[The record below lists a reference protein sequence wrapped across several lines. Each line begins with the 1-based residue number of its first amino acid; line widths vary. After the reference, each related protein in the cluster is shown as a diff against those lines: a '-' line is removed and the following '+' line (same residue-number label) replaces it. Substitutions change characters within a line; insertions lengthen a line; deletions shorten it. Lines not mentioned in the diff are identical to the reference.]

1 MAGLSRIIAK
11 ELSSMLG
18 ITDNPKFNPMF
29 KQTDEALED
38 VSNPATSTIAEFYSP
53 LDSAIENAPIGKQ
66 GTRGENIEAFV
77 RKRAPKVTQAEL
89 DYREFSLDPAR
100 KYTRVDNSGSDFFE
114 AMGDEGALTEFSG
127 IGNLVDTY
135 VYKNNQ
141 QALKDAMSDPDYSV
155 YLDVLKTNL
164 NKTFPSGKIPVRRHK
179 NYLTKRPEESFN
191 TKYKIINAKDI
202 LFASNISENEV
213 IVKEGDKFTSY
224 FIDNAVI
231 GDGMEPLNIKAVKKR
246 PANQTMQRQ
255 GDLLDPEV
263 GYEEIGVDIVGANL
277 GLMTHYGPN
286 NLAHARYSLRQNTT
300 KKPRF
305 DDDPDYTFIEEL
317 QSDVIQNM
325 TDNPAKFMKESIA
338 KFRLDFNSNI
348 DDIAFKSEFEMPG
361 SLFEEFDD
369 FVFNELIPIGVNRKL
384 QEERTPIIREL
395 FEKRGYK
402 AEGVYLG
409 TAVGD
414 MFKAMSFDKLNISEF
429 SGMDNILSQ
438 MNNEF
443 KSAVA
448 NVKVSVSKKD
458 VPINKITDSVRVL
471 LQSIIADS
479 KAKGI
484 DEIVLPPIEKLAEKR
499 FGTNPDGS
507 LSKAYKKAITK
518 GSGFHN
524 TYVVA
529 YDKALKQLKAELG
542 NQIKIGT
549 KDLTYV
555 EEGDFVILKGKSLN
569 IKDLKLDPK
578 KSKLRLNKGGLVQR
592 PDR

>member
-29 KQTDEALED
+29 KQTDEALDD
-38 VSNPATSTIAEFYSP
+38 VSNPATPTIAEFYSP
-53 LDSAIENAPIGKQ
+53 LESAIENAPIGKQ

-77 RKRAPKVTQAEL
+77 RKRAPKVTESEM
-89 DYREFSLDPAR
+89 DYREFSLDPDLE
-100 KYTRVDNSGSDFFE
+100 YTKGL
-114 AMGDEGALTEFSG
+114 AKLGAS
-127 IGNLVDTY
+127 
-135 VYKNNQ
+135 
-141 QALKDAMSDPDYSV
+141 
-155 YLDVLKTNL
+155 
-164 NKTFPSGKIPVRRHK
+164 
-179 NYLTKRPEESFN
+179 
-191 TKYKIINAKDI
+191 
-202 LFASNISENEV
+202 
-213 IVKEGDKFTSY
+213 
-224 FIDNAVI
+224 
-231 GDGMEPLNIKAVKKR
+231 PLSIKAVKKKT
-246 PANQTMQRQ
+246 ANQTMQRQ

-263 GYEEIGVDIVGANL
+263 GYEEIGVDIIGANL

-325 TDNPAKFMKESIA
+325 TDDPAKVMRDSIA
-338 KFRLDFNSNI
+338 KLRVKFDSDI
-348 DDIAFKSEFEMPG
+348 DDIAFKREFEMPG

-402 AEGVYLG
+402 AEGVYLNS
-409 TAVGD
+409 AVGD
-414 MFKAMSFDKLNISEF
+414 MFKAMSFDKLDISEF
-429 SGMDNILSQ
+429 SGMDDILGK
-438 MNNEF
+438 MNQEF

-529 YDKALKQLKAELG
+529 YDKALKQLQAELG
-542 NQIKIGT
+542 NQIKVGT

-555 EEGDFVILKGKSLN
+555 EKGDFVILKGKSLN

-578 KSKLRLNKGGLVQR
+578 TSKLRLNKGGLVQR

>member
-29 KQTDEALED
+29 KQTDEALDD
-38 VSNPATSTIAEFYSP
+38 VSNPATPTIAEFYSP
-53 LDSAIENAPIGKQ
+53 LESAIENAPIGKQ

-100 KYTRVDNSGSDFFE
+100 NYTRGDNSS
-114 AMGDEGALTEFSG
+114 A
-127 IGNLVDTY
+127 
-135 VYKNNQ
+135 
-141 QALKDAMSDPDYSV
+141 
-155 YLDVLKTNL
+155 
-164 NKTFPSGKIPVRRHK
+164 
-179 NYLTKRPEESFN
+179 
-191 TKYKIINAKDI
+191 
-202 LFASNISENEV
+202 
-213 IVKEGDKFTSY
+213 
-224 FIDNAVI
+224 ID
-231 GDGMEPLNIKAVKKR
+231 DGMKPLSIKAVKKKT
-246 PANQTMQRQ
+246 ANQTMQRQ

-325 TDNPAKFMKESIA
+325 TDDPAKVMRDSIA
-338 KFRLDFNSNI
+338 KLRVKFDSDI
-348 DDIAFKSEFEMPG
+348 DDIAFKREFEMPG

-369 FVFNELIPIGVNRKL
+369 FVFNELIPIGVNKKITSGD
-384 QEERTPIIREL
+384 QTSAVREL

-402 AEGVYLG
+402 TEGVYVNSALE
-409 TAVGD
+409 D
-414 MFKAMSFDKLNISEF
+414 MFKAMAFDKINVTADIP
-429 SGMDNILSQ
+429 NKLSK
-438 MNNEF
+438 MTRDF
-443 KSAVA
+443 VSAVTES
-448 NVKVSVSKKD
+448 KVSVSKKE
-458 VPINKITDSVRVL
+458 VPINKLTDSVRVL

-499 FGTNPDGS
+499 FGTNPDES

-529 YDKALKQLKAELG
+529 FDKVLKQLKAELG
-542 NQIKIGT
+542 NQIKVGT

-555 EEGDFVILKGKSLN
+555 EKGDFVILKGKSLN

-578 KSKLRLNKGGLVQR
+578 TSKLRLNKGGLVQR

>member
-1 MAGLSRIIAK
+1 MAALSRLIAK
-11 ELSSMLG
+11 ELSSALG

-38 VSNPATSTIAEFYSP
+38 VSNPATPTIAEFYSP
-53 LDSAIENAPIGKQ
+53 LDSAIDNAPIGKK

-89 DYREFSLDPAR
+89 DYREFSLNPDLE
-100 KYTRVDNSGSDFFE
+100 YTKGL
-114 AMGDEGALTEFSG
+114 AKLGAS
-127 IGNLVDTY
+127 
-135 VYKNNQ
+135 
-141 QALKDAMSDPDYSV
+141 
-155 YLDVLKTNL
+155 
-164 NKTFPSGKIPVRRHK
+164 
-179 NYLTKRPEESFN
+179 
-191 TKYKIINAKDI
+191 
-202 LFASNISENEV
+202 
-213 IVKEGDKFTSY
+213 
-224 FIDNAVI
+224 
-231 GDGMEPLNIKAVKKR
+231 PLSIKAVKKKT
-246 PANQTMQRQ
+246 ANQTMQRQ

-325 TDNPAKFMKESIA
+325 TDDPAKVMRESIA
-338 KFRLDFNSNI
+338 RFKREFDSDIEKF
-348 DDIAFKSEFEMPG
+348 EFEREFELSG
-361 SLFEEFDD
+361 SLFDDFDD
-369 FVFNELIPIGVNRKL
+369 FVFNELVPIGVNKKL
-384 QEERTPIIREL
+384 TPNSRTPIIREL

-402 AEGVYLG
+402 SEGVYLSS
-409 TAVGD
+409 AVGD
-414 MFKAMSFDKLNISEF
+414 MFKAMAFDKINVTADIPNKLNK
-429 SGMDNILSQ
+429 
-438 MNNEF
+438 MNSNF
-443 KSAVA
+443 KSAVTKA
-448 NVKVSVSKKD
+448 KVTVSKKE
-458 VPINKITDSVRVL
+458 VPINKLTDSVRVL

-499 FGTNPDGS
+499 FDRGTSEG
-507 LSKAYKKAITK
+507 LKAYKKAITK

-529 YDKALKQLKAELG
+529 YDKALKQLQAELG
-542 NQIKIGT
+542 NQIKVGT

-555 EEGDFVILKGKSLN
+555 EKGDFVILKGKSIN

-578 KSKLRLNKGGLVQR
+578 TSRLRLNKGGLVQR

>member
-1 MAGLSRIIAK
+1 
-11 ELSSMLG
+11 
-18 ITDNPKFNPMF
+18 MF

-100 KYTRVDNSGSDFFE
+100 NYTRGDSSG
-114 AMGDEGALTEFSG
+114 
-127 IGNLVDTY
+127 
-135 VYKNNQ
+135 
-141 QALKDAMSDPDYSV
+141 
-155 YLDVLKTNL
+155 
-164 NKTFPSGKIPVRRHK
+164 
-179 NYLTKRPEESFN
+179 
-191 TKYKIINAKDI
+191 
-202 LFASNISENEV
+202 V
-213 IVKEGDKFTSY
+213 ID
-224 FIDNAVI
+224 
-231 GDGMEPLNIKAVKKR
+231 DGMEPLNIKAVKKR

-325 TDNPAKFMKESIA
+325 TDDPAKVVRESIA
-338 KFRLDFNSNI
+338 NFKRKFDSDI
-348 DDIAFKSEFEMPG
+348 DDIAFKREFEMPG
-361 SLFEEFDD
+361 SLFEDFDD
-369 FVFNELIPIGVNRKL
+369 FVFNELIPIGVNKKL

-402 AEGVYLG
+402 SEGVYLSS
-409 TAVGD
+409 AVED
-414 MFKAMSFDKLNISEF
+414 MFKAMAFDKINVTADIPNKLNK
-429 SGMDNILSQ
+429 
-438 MNNEF
+438 MNRDF
-443 KSAVA
+443 QSAITQA
-448 NVKVSVSKKD
+448 KVSVSKKE
-458 VPINKITDSVRVL
+458 VPINKLTDSVRVL

-578 KSKLRLNKGGLVQR
+578 TSKLRLNKGGLVLPEGGTVELVGTPTGETTTAGR
-592 PDR
+592 PIYRTKEGKDVSEISTTFKYKGKWINIPTIHNGYVRDQGELILMLDHDVIKPTSTHKSEAAAVKAAEDRSPTLKGLMSR

>member
-1 MAGLSRIIAK
+1 MAALSRLIAK
-11 ELSSMLG
+11 ELSSALG

-29 KQTDEALED
+29 KQTDAVLRD
-38 VSNPATSTIAEFYSP
+38 VSNPNNSTIAEFYSP
-53 LDSAIENAPIGKQ
+53 LESAIENAPIGKE

-89 DYREFSLDPAR
+89 DYREFSLDPAK
-100 KYTRVDNSGSDFFE
+100 KYTRGEDV
-114 AMGDEGALTEFSG
+114 APG
-127 IGNLVDTY
+127 IVSYTTPAGT
-135 VYKNNQ
+135 
-141 QALKDAMSDPDYSV
+141 
-155 YLDVLKTNL
+155 
-164 NKTFPSGKIPVRRHK
+164 
-179 NYLTKRPEESFN
+179 
-191 TKYKIINAKDI
+191 TKYVGSGA
-202 LFASNISENEV
+202 
-213 IVKEGDKFTSY
+213 
-224 FIDNAVI
+224 ID
-231 GDGMEPLNIKAVKKR
+231 DGMEPLRISAVKKKT
-246 PANQTMQRQ
+246 ANQTMQRQ

-325 TDNPAKFMKESIA
+325 TDDPAKFMKESIA

-348 DDIAFKSEFEMPG
+348 DEISFKSEFEMPG

-369 FVFNELIPIGVNRKL
+369 FVFNELIPIGVNKKL
-384 QEERTPIIREL
+384 GSNERTPIIREL

-402 AEGVYLG
+402 SAGVYL
-409 TAVGD
+409 TSAVED
-414 MFKAMSFDKLNISEF
+414 MFKAMAFDKINVSLE
-429 SGMDNILSQ
+429 
-438 MNNEF
+438 
-443 KSAVA
+443 AVA
-448 NVKVSVSKKD
+448 ADIPNKLNKMNRDFQSAITQAKVSVSKKE
-458 VPINKITDSVRVL
+458 VPINKLTDSVRVL

-529 YDKALKQLKAELG
+529 YDKALKQLQAELG
-542 NQIKIGT
+542 NQIKVGT

-555 EEGDFVILKGKSLN
+555 EKGDFVILKGKSLN

-578 KSKLRLNKGGLVQR
+578 TSKLRLNKGGLVQR

>member
-1 MAGLSRIIAK
+1 MAALSRLIAK
-11 ELSSMLG
+11 ELSSALG

-29 KQTDEALED
+29 KQTDAVLRD
-38 VSNPATSTIAEFYSP
+38 VSNPNNSTIAEFYSP
-53 LDSAIENAPIGKQ
+53 LESAIENAPIGKE

-89 DYREFSLDPAR
+89 DYREFSLDPAK
-100 KYTRVDNSGSDFFE
+100 KYTRGEDV
-114 AMGDEGALTEFSG
+114 APG
-127 IGNLVDTY
+127 IVSYTTPAGT
-135 VYKNNQ
+135 
-141 QALKDAMSDPDYSV
+141 
-155 YLDVLKTNL
+155 
-164 NKTFPSGKIPVRRHK
+164 
-179 NYLTKRPEESFN
+179 
-191 TKYKIINAKDI
+191 TKYVGSGA
-202 LFASNISENEV
+202 
-213 IVKEGDKFTSY
+213 
-224 FIDNAVI
+224 ID
-231 GDGMEPLNIKAVKKR
+231 DGMEPLRISAVKKKT
-246 PANQTMQRQ
+246 ANQTMQRQ

-325 TDNPAKFMKESIA
+325 TDDPAKVMRDSIA
-338 KFRLDFNSNI
+338 KLRVKFDSDI
-348 DDIAFKSEFEMPG
+348 DDIAFEEGFEMAG
-361 SLFEEFDD
+361 SLFKEFDD
-369 FVFNELIPIGVNRKL
+369 FVFNELIPIGVNKKL
-384 QEERTPIIREL
+384 GSNERTPIIREL

-402 AEGVYLG
+402 SAGVYL
-409 TAVGD
+409 TSAVED
-414 MFKAMSFDKLNISEF
+414 MFKAMAFDKINVSLE
-429 SGMDNILSQ
+429 
-438 MNNEF
+438 
-443 KSAVA
+443 AVA
-448 NVKVSVSKKD
+448 ADIPNKLNKMNRDFQSAITQAKVSVSKKE
-458 VPINKITDSVRVL
+458 VPINKLTDSVRVL

-499 FGTNPDGS
+499 FDRGTSEG
-507 LSKAYKKAITK
+507 LKAYKKAITK

-529 YDKALKQLKAELG
+529 YDKALKQLQAELG
-542 NQIKIGT
+542 NQIKVGT

-555 EEGDFVILKGKSLN
+555 EKGDFVILKGKSIN

-578 KSKLRLNKGGLVQR
+578 TSRLRLNKGGLVQR

>member
-1 MAGLSRIIAK
+1 MAALSRLIAK
-11 ELSSMLG
+11 ELSSALG

-29 KQTDEALED
+29 KQTDAVLRD
-38 VSNPATSTIAEFYSP
+38 VSNPNNSTIAEFYSP
-53 LDSAIENAPIGKQ
+53 LESAIENAPIGKE

-89 DYREFSLDPAR
+89 DYREFSLDPAK
-100 KYTRVDNSGSDFFE
+100 KYTRGEDV
-114 AMGDEGALTEFSG
+114 APG
-127 IGNLVDTY
+127 IVSYTTPAGT
-135 VYKNNQ
+135 
-141 QALKDAMSDPDYSV
+141 
-155 YLDVLKTNL
+155 
-164 NKTFPSGKIPVRRHK
+164 
-179 NYLTKRPEESFN
+179 
-191 TKYKIINAKDI
+191 TKYVGSGA
-202 LFASNISENEV
+202 
-213 IVKEGDKFTSY
+213 
-224 FIDNAVI
+224 ID
-231 GDGMEPLNIKAVKKR
+231 DGMEPLRISAVKKKT
-246 PANQTMQRQ
+246 ANQTMQRQ

-263 GYEEIGVDIVGANL
+263 GYEEIGVDIIGADL
-277 GLMTHYGPN
+277 GLMTHYGSN

-325 TDNPAKFMKESIA
+325 TDDPAKVMRDSIA
-338 KFRLDFNSNI
+338 KLRVKFDSDI
-348 DDIAFKSEFEMPG
+348 DDIAFKREFEMPG

-369 FVFNELIPIGVNRKL
+369 FVFNELIPIGVNKKITSGD
-384 QEERTPIIREL
+384 QTSAVREL

-402 AEGVYLG
+402 TEGVYVNSALE
-409 TAVGD
+409 D
-414 MFKAMSFDKLNISEF
+414 MFKAMAFDKINVTADIP
-429 SGMDNILSQ
+429 NKLSK
-438 MNNEF
+438 MTRDF
-443 KSAVA
+443 VSAVTES
-448 NVKVSVSKKD
+448 KVSVSKKE
-458 VPINKITDSVRVL
+458 VPINKLTDSVRVL

-499 FGTNPDGS
+499 FGTNPDES

-555 EEGDFVILKGKSLN
+555 EKGDFVILKGKSLN

-578 KSKLRLNKGGLVQR
+578 TSKLRLNKGGLVQR